1 MPQILPLDTGICALF
16 RDQHPPYNTR
26 MNPDIIRLLANLRD
40 PDPTVRATAAD
51 ALGQFSAEH
60 GDLSDLHE
68 YGVPAL
74 IASLNDDHREVRWAA
89 AYALGVLGDPLVI
102 APLTALYD
110 RSSDDDGLRL
120 VIVKALG
127 KTQQPTAVPTL
138 ITTLRSADSRCIRT
152 ASARSLRRIATPE
165 ALHALEEVT
174 L

>member
-1 MPQILPLDTGICALF
+1 MPPDAGFNALL
-16 RDQHPPYNTR
+16 RLAHSTYNTR
-26 MNPDIIRLLANLRD
+26 MNSVIARLLADLDD
-40 PDPTVRATAAD
+40 PDPIIRAAAAD

-60 GDLSDLHE
+60 GDLDDLHE
-68 YGVPAL
+68 HGVPAL
-74 IASLNDDHREVRWAA
+74 IAALDDEHREVRWAA